1 MKLPLR
7 RTLVRSPVSQL
18 FHVLLMYT
26 VTIKMKLVE
35 QTMEKADKRFADERN
50 ATQRFFTGWQCP
62 EQKLLLRF

>member
-1 MKLPLR
+1 
-7 RTLVRSPVSQL
+7 
-18 FHVLLMYT
+18 MYT